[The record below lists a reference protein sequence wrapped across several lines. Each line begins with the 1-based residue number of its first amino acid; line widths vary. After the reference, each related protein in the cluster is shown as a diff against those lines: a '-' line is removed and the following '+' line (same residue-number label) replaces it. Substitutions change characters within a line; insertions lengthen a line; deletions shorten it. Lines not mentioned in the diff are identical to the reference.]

1 MNAEYLRDLFYR
13 IASPQ
18 HSEQRVETSRFCGL
32 AVLHGR
38 LDHSASQDVS
48 VLGVASN
55 SGRAP
60 RRRRCMASA

>member
-38 LDHSASQDVS
+38 LGHSASLDH
-48 VLGVASN
+48 
-55 SGRAP
+55 P
-60 RRRRCMASA
+60 RRSCTRPIAAVWPI